1 MKMKIIIYLLGLLAA
16 FGLTSC
22 SQNEGFGGNSNI
34 QGQLITRYYNSDF
47 TVFQGEEPAID
58 EEIFIVFGDNKTI
71 GDNVETSFDGSFEL
85 EYLWPGKYQLFY
97 KTDDT
102 TVIAL
107 DQTTISIDINL
118 NKNETHDLG
127 KIYQYKLLDWDEGT
141 GKIKGR
147 VIVTNYNN
155 TSTYPNLEMKDRTPA
170 QEQEVYLTY
179 NNEDFYCER
188 IRTQG
193 DGTFVFPNLL
203 IGKYSIYV
211 YSEDVITGGTAN
223 IVKKVEIE
231 ITQKGEVIS
240 LDDIHID
247 KH

>member
-1 MKMKIIIYLLGLLAA
+1 MLAILGLS
-16 FGLTSC
+16 SC
-22 SQNEGFGGNSNI
+22 TQSEGFGGNSHLK
-34 QGQLITRYYNSDF
+34 GQLIVRYYNNDF

-58 EEIFIVFGDNKTI
+58 EEVFIVFGNDKTI
-71 GDNVETSFDGSFEL
+71 GENVETSSDGSFEF

-102 TVIAL
+102 TGIAM
-107 DQTTISIDINL
+107 DQTTISVDVDL
-118 NKNETHDLG
+118 NKNDTKDLG
-127 KIYQYKLLDWDEGT
+127 KIYQFKKLDWDEGT

-147 VIVTNYNN
+147 VIVTNYKN

-203 IGKYSIYV
+203 LGKYSVYV

-223 IVKKVEIE
+223 IVKRVEVE
-231 ITQKGEVIS
+231 ITQKGEIIS
-240 LDDIHID
+240 LEDIHID